1 MMTNGLIQGR
11 SAIMRHLNTYCR
23 IGLMILVGLGLTS
36 VASARWPVGAGGD
49 QDDDSRR
56 VIVAPSGAV
65 YEAGVFR
72 GVAHFDG
79 TDVSSEG
86 SSDVYIAR
94 YSDSGLIEWV
104 ATAGGAS
111 LDLLADIVLD
121 DAENVYVIG
130 DFYGTIR
137 FSAGGTG
144 GGVGTLSLD
153 AEDAY
158 SDVFVARLGSDGSW
172 DWVRRAGGRYG
183 DEASAIDFH
192 PGDDTV
198 LPPVPASIF
207 IGGDY
212 ICDFALFDGSDQVEV
227 GPLDDTNCSGGS
239 DRVDLF
245 VARIDTD
252 GNWMWIKDFENGP
265 RGRDAIDVLKVAASG
280 NVFVSG
286 PGESGE
292 GGADDFNPHVGWSL
306 TNTGHESDHSY
317 FVSDPEWKTDRRLY
331 LDRTFHLVGSAHPHL
346 EFWHRF
352 NMECAY
358 DGGRLEYSKNGGTW
372 TPLSPAYFDSGP
384 PNRVLSI
391 DFENPMGGWWAWTC
405 TSAGW
410 IVSNVNLGPLGTGDY
425 RFRWR
430 FASDISVAAEGWY
443 VDDVRLYDDSGTIF
457 DSDMEQLNT
466 YTHVSRLSH
475 TLAPDPTSVPPTWDW
490 VSQEP
495 DSIRFSDI
503 EINSVGRVV
512 LVGTTTASTMLQPG
526 VSITSAGTAVAKFRV
541 TASGPDWKAAAGA
554 AGSTGLGI
562 ALDEDNAVYI
572 TGSFRGTRSFGSTT
586 LQSAGGSD
594 IFTAK
599 LDSGLFWQWAR
610 RAGGASDDVGF
621 DIDTSGEII
630 MVDGSPQV
638 ADLLVTGSFEDQ
650 AAFGTDDC
658 SASPEQCL
666 VSNGGSDAFVADMI
680 SEEWSDVEGWIAG
693 DEIVP
698 PDGAYVSH
706 PTAVPEFYIGGEIV
720 DALSL
725 QLVLWVHDGV
735 AGHEGKLFALQ
746 PTGELEIRW
755 HVSSDP
761 LNTDRI
767 PQLGGIMWPQKR
779 CDPQDSGGCYQVHVA
794 GSPVEIEPP
803 SGGYSYLTVIN
814 PSHGS
819 SGASVDENKVF
830 RAPFAGYSL
839 VLYTVA
845 DTTDVAT
852 QVVRSFVYDSAPD
865 YVDGKPWTIGTEIT
879 DTEHDEI
886 GRNGFVVN
894 ETAFFDPWIYDRD
907 ARTGPIVPVNRVSA
921 YRPQDASKHMVVV
934 WYKKNFKNVFWA
946 VKPIRYDCDWPTV
959 PEKII
964 IASEQGAE
972 VLGQSPFDPFLYPS
986 KQLYNQP
993 DPSLAGY
1000 NPNDEHAFFAPSNTG
1015 SGVEALFALRAD
1027 FGANLPND
1035 LSAASDPY
1043 CLVKYRDPDT
1053 QEWRF
1058 RIFEVLATGAGF
1070 ESFHYTGTAG
1080 TTVSPPYP
1088 MRLLPGCEETSVLGE
1103 RDGDPQPPAPFFRD
1117 YAANL
1122 WAKSAGNGAIAYHYP
1137 LQPTFVYDVDN
1148 DDVPDFGEGQ
1158 CVPWQP
1164 RLPESDGGTANPED
1178 PVLVFYS
1185 INWPTDV
1192 PTLLVGETLLKP
1204 KRGLP
1209 EIFNQEAVRV
1219 VYDQAYEDALADE
1232 IYDPDRRLVRLIEP
1246 LAERAL
1252 YFDPADAPADP
1263 DPTVCYGLGGLP
1275 GDIATET
1282 DTSGQQ
1288 IILGSADGLTK
1299 LPYVLRSRLKYD
1311 PLNHKLKFKGSF
1323 DDSGAGEPLLLLNV
1337 MTQGER
1343 DLLKEISADSDWD
1356 ACVDTMYDYSRNP
1369 DLLDLV
1375 TQPCSVQCFEYEF
1388 FGTTFRVC
1396 IPSGC
1401 GPRDGQVDQAL
1412 RIGFEDSNDD
1422 GYPEPIEG
1430 SGPGHALTAGFAKG
1444 TGYVTVAF
1452 NDDPTLAP
1460 LPVSLNVIKV
1470 DCLRYPEDADPPD
1483 LLSTYIGEIKV
1494 IQSDNVFD
1502 EQLTLR
1508 HSGDFAGQ
1516 ADNVE
1521 FEWYFHPDEDGTP
1534 PTPLPDPENGQMNG
1548 WQKYPLDDPFGANEI
1563 TIGGPNI
1570 LALSDNWFVV
1580 RYRGLDGCN
1589 NMSEWSVWAGQ
1600 PGSTPLEPRAQ
1611 LAEGWVKRVVR
1622 GLNPFETRVKE
1633 FHKSPTNTY
1642 ASMLM
1647 QLGPRYEG
1655 DIALSPDPD
1664 NINSVGLIEAY
1675 ETVLRRAE
1683 KLSIDSTPPVDYEP
1697 ANAAILNVASR
1708 IVDFYTLLGNEA
1720 YADALDPMVGIS
1732 TDDPTFDL
1740 GSLAPTIFN
1749 FENQTASLLE
1759 EELAL
1764 LRGRDD
1770 SQGPVAARPVY
1781 NRLFWNFTSGSG
1793 EIAYALSY
1801 NIYDIVLDGVLD
1813 EKDAKILY
1821 PQGHGDAWG
1830 HYLTAITKYY
1840 DLLRHPFYSWN
1851 PRPEAVL
1858 VAGVPIQVDYFDE
1871 RKFAKV
1877 AAAKARTGADLVN
1890 LTYRQNYV
1898 EDPAGQWQGYKDTD
1912 PERAWGLSEWGKRA
1926 GIGAYLD
1933 WVTCNAILPDE
1944 DPDPTHVGV
1953 QIIDR
1958 DHNDELDEI
1967 VTAYEEIQ
1975 AQLDAADR
1983 GLNPLGLAKGVVP
1996 FDIDPSEVDQGKTHF
2011 EQIFERATDALDNV
2025 VAVWDFAN
2033 RLNKMLRFNQDTT
2046 EDMTAN
2052 SRSYEWSYKTKLI
2065 EIFGYP
2071 FDGDDLY
2078 PADYDGPD
2086 LYHYMYTDPPVLEGT
2101 LLDLDIDDPNSNM
2114 EPVQPVRIIN
2124 ATYNPMPAGVGF
2136 FDLVGEDV
2144 GLDCGGN
2151 PFGDGCNLGDPGDDD
2166 TLNVE
2171 YRVWE
2176 SLDSGLSFPKPE
2188 TWGMRR
2194 ATGKLQ
2200 DALADILQAEIEL
2213 KKALRRYNNHML
2225 DIKDLVD
2232 TMAVTYNIREDQIK
2246 IKNEERREINQLA
2259 AVIQTAKTA
2268 GIAARRTADGLRR
2281 TFDASEECVPDSM
2294 IVGLAGGGD
2303 IFAAVSCTLEA
2314 AESITA
2320 FVFDVVGDAADI
2332 AANITEAS
2340 QADIPLQA
2348 AIEVQVQ
2355 DARLELFN
2363 MKGQFDHMMR
2373 EEPVLRAEIFSLA
2386 EKSQQAVK
2394 KYYQAL
2400 AEGQRTL
2407 AGLFA
2412 TRRNT
2417 AAAIQEY
2424 RYEDMAFRIFRNDAL
2439 SKYRSAF
2446 DMAARYAYLA
2456 ATAYDYETNLLG
2468 TDAAAGREFLTDIV
2482 RERSIGQILDHE
2494 PVPGSRGL
2502 ADPLGRMEQNF
2513 AVLKGQMGFNNP
2525 QIETNRFSL
2534 RRELFRI
2541 PEGDDGDEAWRE
2553 VLRQHRVDDLWTVK
2567 AFRRYCRPFAPESAG
2582 PQPGLVIPMSS
2593 TVTFGLNFFGWPL
2606 GPGDSAYDPT
2616 HFATR
2621 VRGVGTWFG
2630 DYAELPLSNTPRV
2643 YLVPVGAD
2651 LLRSPSADDFETREW
2666 TVVDQVLPVPFPIG
2680 TGDLDNE
2687 DWIPLEDMLSGPFGE
2702 IRRFS
2707 SFRAHHFSE
2716 PFDDS
2721 EIISDSRLIGR
2732 SVWNTQWLL
2741 IIPGGTLLYDPEE
2754 GLDTFIEGQEIPG
2767 GNGERDGNGISDI
2780 KLFFETYAY
2789 SGN

>member
-1 MMTNGLIQGR
+1 
-11 SAIMRHLNTYCR
+11 MRHLYQYCR
-23 IGLMILVGLGLTS
+23 IGLMMLAGLGTVS
-36 VASARWPVGAGGD
+36 VASARWPVGGGGD
-49 QDDDSRR
+49 GDDDSRR
-56 VIVAPSGAV
+56 VIVAPSDAV
-65 YEAGVFR
+65 YEAGTFR
-72 GVAHFDG
+72 NVGEFGDVE
-79 TDVSSEG
+79 VSSEG
-86 SSDVYIAR
+86 SSDVYIVR
-94 YSDSGLIEWV
+94 YSNAGLVEWV

-111 LDLLADIVLD
+111 VDQISDIVLD
-121 DAENVYVIG
+121 DGENLYVVG
-130 DFYGTIR
+130 NFYGTIR
-137 FSAGGTG
+137 FTSGGLS
-144 GGVGTLSLD
+144 GGVGPLSLD
-153 AEDAY
+153 AEDGY
-158 SDVFVARLGSDGSW
+158 SDIFIARLAADGSW

-183 DEASAIDFH
+183 DEGRAIDFH
-192 PGDDTV
+192 SGDDTV

-207 IGGDY
+207 VGGKY
-212 ICDFALFDGSDQVEV
+212 NCDFALFDDTNAVEI
-227 GPLDDTNCSGGS
+227 GPLDNGNCSGSS
-239 DRVDLF
+239 DYDDLF
-245 VARIDTD
+245 IARIDTD
-252 GNWMWIKDFENGP
+252 GNWMWVKDFENGAW
-265 RGRDAIDVLKVAASG
+265 GRDGIDVLKVAANG
-280 NVFVSG
+280 EVFVSG
-286 PGESGE
+286 PIRSGA
-292 GGADDFNPHVGWSL
+292 GGADDFNPTPEWSL
-306 TNTGHESDHSY
+306 VGPGHESDHTF
-317 FVSDPEWKTDRRLY
+317 FVPNREYVTDQSLY
-331 LDRTFHLVGSAHPHL
+331 LNPSFNLVHAHHPKL
-346 EFWHRF
+346 EFYHHM
-352 NMECAY
+352 NSENNY
-358 DGGRLEYSKNGGTW
+358 DGGILEYSRNGGGW
-372 TPLSPAYFDSGP
+372 TYFSGSFESGGYNTHLSDRTENPIGGRWAWGNYFSGWW
-384 PNRVLSI
+384 LSI
-391 DFENPMGGWWAWTC
+391 ADLSSLSDG
-405 TSAGW
+405 S
-410 IVSNVNLGPLGTGDY
+410 Y

-430 FASDISVAAEGWY
+430 YATDYSQKAWGWE
-443 VDDVRLYDDSGTIF
+443 VDDVRLYDDFGTIF
-457 DSDMEQLNT
+457 DSDMESVST
-466 YTHVSRLSH
+466 ATHVSRLSH
-475 TLAPDPTSVPPTWDW
+475 TLAADPSAAPPVWDW
-490 VSQEP
+490 VATVP
-495 DSIRFSDI
+495 TSIRFSDI
-503 EINSVGRVV
+503 EINSSGRVV
-512 LVGTTTASTMLQPG
+512 LVGNTTAPTTLEPGITIST
-526 VSITSAGTAVAKFRV
+526 AGTAIATFRP
-541 TASGPDWKAAAGA
+541 TSSGPDWTAAAGA
-554 AGSTGLGI
+554 EGSTGNSLT
-562 ALDEDNAVYI
+562 LDEEDAVYI
-572 TGSFRGTRSFGSTT
+572 TGSFSGSKTFGSTT
-586 LQSAGGSD
+586 LESAGGSD
-594 IFTAK
+594 IYTAK
-599 LDSGLFWQWAR
+599 LDSGLFWQWAK
-610 RAGGASDDVGF
+610 RAGGSSDDIGS

-630 MVDGSPQV
+630 TVDGSPQV
-638 ADLLVTGSFEDQ
+638 ADLFVTGSFEDQ

-666 VSNGGSDAFVADMI
+666 QSAGGSDAFVADMV
-680 SEEWSDVEGWIAG
+680 SEKWSSIEGWTAG
-693 DEIVP
+693 DEIIP
-698 PDGAYVSH
+698 PEGAYVSQV
-706 PTAVPEFYIGGEIV
+706 TSVPEFYQGGVSI
-720 DALSL
+720 DAISL
-725 QLVLWVHDGV
+725 QLVLWVHDGIS
-735 AGHEGKLFALQ
+735 GHEGRLYALQ

-755 HVSSDP
+755 HVSADP
-761 LNTDRI
+761 LNNDRI
-767 PQLGGIMWPQKR
+767 PQIGSIMWPQKR
-779 CDPQDSGGCYQVHVA
+779 CQPGDDGSCFQVHIA

-803 SGGYSYLTVIN
+803 SGGYTYLTLIN
-814 PSHGS
+814 PSTDS
-819 SGASVDENKVF
+819 SSASVDESKVF
-830 RAPFAGYSL
+830 RAPAAGYSV
-839 VLYTVA
+839 VLYTIG
-845 DTTDVAT
+845 DTSDVAT
-852 QVVRSFVYDSAPD
+852 EVVRTFTYDSAPD
-865 YVDGKPWTIGTEIT
+865 YVDGKAWTIGTEIT
-879 DTEHDEI
+879 DTDHDEI

-894 ETAFFDPWIYDRD
+894 AQAFFDPWIYDRD
-907 ARTGPIVPVNRVSA
+907 ARTGPIIPVNRVSS
-921 YRPQDASKHMVVV
+921 YRSQDASKHMVVV
-934 WYKKNFKNVFWA
+934 WYRKNFKNVFWG
-946 VKPIRYDCDWPTV
+946 VKPVRYDCTWPAV

-964 IASEQGAE
+964 IASEQGSE
-972 VLGQSPFDPFLYPS
+972 VLGQSPLDPLLYPS

-993 DPSLAGY
+993 DPSMAGY
-1000 NPNDEHAFFAPSNTG
+1000 NPNDEHALFAPSNTG

-1027 FGANLPND
+1027 FGSNLAGD
-1035 LSAASDPY
+1035 LTAASDPY
-1043 CLVKYRDPDT
+1043 CLIKYRDPNT
-1053 QEWRF
+1053 QSWRF
-1058 RIFEVLATGAGF
+1058 RVFQILATGAGF
-1070 ESFHYTGTAG
+1070 DAFHYTGTAG

-1088 MRLLPGCEETSVLGE
+1088 MRLLPACEETQVLGE

-1117 YAANL
+1117 YSSTL
-1122 WAKSAGNGAIAYHYP
+1122 WAKSAGNGAIAFHYP

-1148 DDVPDFGEGQ
+1148 DDVPDVPEGQ

-1164 RLPESDGGTANPED
+1164 RLAEADGGTSNPED
-1178 PVLVFYS
+1178 PILVFYS
-1185 INWPTDV
+1185 ISWPTDI
-1192 PTLLVGETLLKP
+1192 PTLEVGETLLKP

-1209 EIFNQEAVRV
+1209 EIYNQQAVRV
-1219 VYDQAYEDALADE
+1219 VYDQAYEDALEDQV
-1232 IYDPDRRLVRLIEP
+1232 YDPDRRLVRLIEP
-1246 LAERAL
+1246 LSERAL
-1252 YFDPADAPADP
+1252 YFDPADPPSDP

-1275 GDIATET
+1275 SDIATET
-1282 DTSGQQ
+1282 DTSGKQV
-1288 IILGSADGLTK
+1288 ILGSADGLIK
-1299 LPYVLRSRLKYD
+1299 LPYVLKSRLRYD

-1343 DLLKEISADSDWD
+1343 DQLKQLSADANWD
-1356 ACVDTMYDYSRNP
+1356 TCVDKMYDYSRNP
-1369 DLLDLV
+1369 EQLDLV
-1375 TQPCSVQCFEYEF
+1375 TQPCSVSCTEYHL
-1388 FGTTFRVC
+1388 FGISIKICR
-1396 IPSGC
+1396 PSDC
-1401 GPRDGQVDQAL
+1401 GSRDGEIDQAL

-1460 LPVSLNVIKV
+1460 LPVSLNIIKV

-1548 WQKYPLDDPFGANEI
+1548 WQRFPLDDPFGANEI
-1563 TIGGPNI
+1563 TIGGANV

-1589 NMSEWSVWAGQ
+1589 NQSEWSVWAGQ

-1622 GLNPFETRVKE
+1622 GLNPFETRVKQ
-1633 FHKSPTNTY
+1633 FHKSATNTF

-1655 DIALSPDPD
+1655 DIALNSDPD
-1664 NINSVGLIEAY
+1664 NLNNVGLIEAY

-1697 ANAAILNVASR
+1697 ANAAILNVTSR

-1720 YADALDPMVGIS
+1720 YADALDPTVGIS
-1732 TDDPTFDL
+1732 TDNPTFDL

-1749 FENQTASLLE
+1749 FENQTSSLLE
-1759 EELAL
+1759 EELDL

-1781 NRLFWNFTSGSG
+1781 NRLYWNFTDGAG
-1793 EIAYALSY
+1793 EDAYALSY
-1801 NIYDIVLDGVLD
+1801 NIYDVHLDGVLD

-1830 HYLTAITKYY
+1830 HYLTAETSYY
-1840 DLLRHPFYSWN
+1840 NLLRHPFYSWN

-1898 EDPAGQWQGYKDTD
+1898 EDPGGQWQGYKDTD
-1912 PERAWGLSEWGKRA
+1912 PERAWGLSGWGKRA

-1933 WVTCNAILPDE
+1933 WVTVNAILPAE
-1944 DPDPTHVGV
+1944 DSDPTHVGI

-1958 DHNDELDEI
+1958 EHNDEIDEI
-1967 VTAYEEIQ
+1967 ATAYQDIQ
-1975 AQLDAADR
+1975 TQIDSADR

-1996 FDIDPSEVDQGKTHF
+1996 FDIDPSEVDEGKTHF
-2011 EQIFERATDALDNV
+2011 EQIYERATDAMDNV

-2052 SRSYEWSYKTKLI
+2052 SRSYETSFKNKLI

-2071 FDGDDLY
+2071 YDGDDLY

-2086 LYHYMYTDPPVLEGT
+2086 LYHYMYTDPPALEGT
-2101 LLDLDIDDPNSNM
+2101 LLDLEIDDPDSNM

-2136 FDLVGEDV
+2136 FDLVGEKV
-2144 GLDCGGN
+2144 NLNCGSN
-2151 PFGDGCNLGDPGDDD
+2151 PLGDGCNLGKPGDL
-2166 TLNVE
+2166 TLDVE

-2176 SLDSGLSFPKPE
+2176 SLDSGLSFPKPGE
-2188 TWGMRR
+2188 WGNRR

-2200 DALADILQAEIEL
+2200 DALAEISQSEIEL

-2232 TMAVTYNIREDQIK
+2232 TMAVTYNIRKEQIK
-2246 IKNEERREINQLA
+2246 IKNDERKEINQLE
-2259 AVIQTAKTA
+2259 AVIETAKTA
-2268 GIAARRTADGLRR
+2268 GIAARRTADGLRK
-2281 TFDASEECVPDSM
+2281 TWNSAEKCVPDNM

-2303 IFAAVSCTLEA
+2303 LFSTIKCSMESVESVS
-2314 AESITA
+2314 A
-2320 FVFDVVGDAADI
+2320 FVFDVVGDAADV
-2332 AANITEAS
+2332 AANITASS

-2348 AIEVQVQ
+2348 AIETQVQ

-2363 MKGQFDHMMR
+2363 MKGEFDHMMR
-2373 EEPVLRAEIFSLA
+2373 EEPVLRAEVFSLA

-2394 KYYQAL
+2394 KYYKAL

-2407 AGLFA
+2407 ASLFA

-2417 AAAIQEY
+2417 AAAVQEY

-2468 TDAAAGREFLTDIV
+2468 SDAEAGQAFLTDIV
-2482 RERSIGQILDHE
+2482 RERSIGQILNHE

-2502 ADPLGRMEQNF
+2502 ADPLGRMKQNF

-2534 RRELFRI
+2534 RSELFRI
-2541 PEGDDGDEAWRE
+2541 PEGEEGDEAWRE
-2553 VLRQHRVDDLWTVK
+2553 VLRKYRVDDLWTVK

-2630 DYAELPLSNTPRV
+2630 NYAELPLSNTPRV
-2643 YLVPVGAD
+2643 YLIPTGAD
-2651 LLRSPSADDFETREW
+2651 VLRSPSADNFETREW

-2680 TGDLDNE
+2680 AGDLDDEN
-2687 DWIPLEDMLSGPFGE
+2687 WIPLEDMLSGPFGE

-2767 GNGERDGNGISDI
+2767 SSERDGNGVNDI